1 MSGAALLAM
10 GFVNPAL
17 LGGLALVAVPILIH
31 LLSRRRYRR
40 IEWAATRWLLEAE
53 RETRRR
59 VRLEQWLLLA
69 ARCLAMGLLVLLVAR
84 PFLQPGALAALLGG
98 NTAAERIIILDDS
111 ASLAHRRGAVED
123 FSRLRDGLRRLLGWL
138 GRESS
143 AARVTVYLA
152 SQPQRPLIADQRL
165 SLPVVQEIDRRLEE
179 IRPTV
184 LPARPRDVVSAVA
197 DSLSARP
204 SIDRADI
211 FILSDFQ
218 QTDWVPPGGTGR
230 GPFEPLARL
239 AQSGGRTRDVRAV
252 LIRLDSAPRPNVA
265 VTHVDFERPHR
276 VAGLPAVL
284 RASVANFGPQ
294 RAESLDARIEIDGAG
309 MPPVPVPPIDPGA
322 QVAVSLEV
330 TFPDAGYRE
339 LALSVRGSDGFPIDD
354 VRRITTRVQDAVSVL
369 IVNGAPSAD
378 PQADEAHLLRSA
390 LAPPGPFSSGNRVE
404 VIDPREL
411 DGAPLDPYDCVILCN
426 VPPPSDGAVQALE
439 RFVRDGGGLI
449 VFLGHEAADVDA
461 YNAAL
466 HRGGAGLLPLALER
480 EVVIPPP
487 SSGVGLIRSAVH
499 PLTTVFP
506 ADAEGLSEYV
516 RFRRY
521 MTLAPAPAAEPAPP
535 GGSAGAPPNVAGLD
549 AGVGND
555 PDVSSAAPAGGARP
569 EPTQTALVLAHYSD
583 DASTPAI
590 VERGFGA
597 GRVVLFTSTVDLDWN
612 DWARAADG
620 SYVVTMLESV
630 QYAGRRDDHL
640 PSLCPGEPI
649 TLTASA
655 DQFETRATL
664 RSPARP
670 IDPDVAVVGRAADG
684 AVGAPLRFEIPAPSR
699 LGTYQLVLT
708 GRDGS
713 ETLRPL
719 AVNLDPAE
727 SDLRAAPA
735 SELTAALAGIPH
747 ELMAMDESFDGGAE
761 ESRRELW
768 RTILLVVIA
777 LLMGEQWMA
786 WWFGRAEAAGA
797 TNRSLRSGP

>member
-40 IEWAATRWLLEAE
+40 VDWAATRWLLEAE

-69 ARCLAMGLLVLLVAR
+69 ARCVAMALLALLVAR

-98 NTAAERIIILDDS
+98 GAVAERIVILDDS
-111 ASLAHRRGAVED
+111 ASLSHRRGATED
-123 FSRLRDGLRRLLGWL
+123 FARLRDGVRRLLGWL
-138 GRESS
+138 GRESAS
-143 AARVTVYLA
+143 ARVTVYLA
-152 SQPQRPLIADQRL
+152 SQPQRPLIADQPL

-179 IRPTV
+179 VRPTTT
-184 LPARPRDVVSAVA
+184 PARPRDVIAAVA
-197 DSLSARP
+197 DSLAARP
-204 SIDRADI
+204 SIHRADI
-211 FILSDFQ
+211 FVLSDFQ
-218 QTDWVPPGGTGR
+218 RTDWLPQGSAGR
-230 GPFEPLARL
+230 GPFEPLAAL
-239 AQSGGRTRDVRAV
+239 AQSGERARDVRAV

-265 VTHVDFERPHR
+265 VTQVDFERPHR
-276 VAGLPAVL
+276 VAGLPSVV
-284 RASVANFGPQ
+284 RATIANFGPQ
-294 RAESLDARIEIDGAG
+294 RVESLDARVEIDGAG
-309 MPPVPVPPIDPGA
+309 LPPVPVPPIEPGA
-322 QVAVSLEV
+322 QVAISLEV

-339 LALSVRGSDGFPIDD
+339 LSLGVRGADGFPIDD
-354 VRRITTRVQDAVSVL
+354 ARRITTRVQDAVSVL

-378 PQADEAHLLRSA
+378 PQMDEAHLLRSA

-411 DGAPLDPYDCVILCN
+411 DGAALDPYDCVILCN

-439 RFVRDGGGLI
+439 RFVRAGGGLI
-449 VFLGHEAADVDA
+449 VFLGHEAADVEA
-461 YNAAL
+461 FNEAL
-466 HRGGAGLLPLALER
+466 FRRGAGLLPLALER

-487 SSGVGLIRSAVH
+487 SSGVGLIRSALH

-516 RFRRY
+516 RFRRF
-521 MTLAPAPAAEPAPP
+521 MAVVPAPSESAPQPGDRPRPTESAAAAASVDPGDPPPA
-535 GGSAGAPPNVAGLD
+535 
-549 AGVGND
+549 
-555 PDVSSAAPAGGARP
+555 AAPADAK
-569 EPTQTALVLAHYSD
+569 QTAVVLAHYSD
-583 DASTPAI
+583 DAATPAI
-590 VERGFGA
+590 IERGFGS
-597 GRVVLFTSTVDLDWN
+597 GRVVLFTSTADLDWN

-630 QYAGRRDDHL
+630 QYAGRRDDHV
-640 PSLCPGEPI
+640 PSLTPGAPI

-655 DQFETRATL
+655 DRFETRAVL

-670 IDPDVAVVGRAADG
+670 VDPDVAVVGRAEDG
-684 AVGAPLRFEIPAPSR
+684 AVGAPLRFELPAPSR
-699 LGTYQLVLT
+699 LGTYQFALT
-708 GRDGS
+708 GREGG
-713 ETLRPL
+713 ETIRPL

-727 SDLRAAPA
+727 SDLRSVAA
-735 SELTAALAGIPH
+735 SELSAALSGIPH
-747 ELMAMDESFDGGAE
+747 ELMAIDESFDGGADD
-761 ESRRELW
+761 SRREMW

-797 TNRSLRSGP
+797 AKLPPRIGS